1 MPADKSEI
9 RLDVL
14 LVNGTLTLILGL
26 ALLYLQGMMTN
37 FLFDIIA
44 IVSAIVLS
52 AAAFIMIAI
61 VDFCAAISF
70 GGKRL
75 RDVAFYSLL
84 GVAFAVC
91 GAVVAFGPPEA
102 IQILLVLTIVHGFAS
117 GALGFAAAR
126 KPAFSRFERIA
137 LYSFATASIAVSAT
151 IAALAENLDDRSSLG
166 WIGAYLCLVGVKL
179 LFLAGAFGY
188 QRSHPAKLPSPAV
201 N

>member
-1 MPADKSEI
+1 MHADKSEI

-37 FLFDIIA
+37 LLFDIIA

-61 VDFCAAISF
+61 VDFCAAISL
-70 GGKRL
+70 GVKRL
-75 RDVAFYSLL
+75 RDVAFYSIL
-84 GVAFAVC
+84 GVAFAAC

-102 IQILLVLTIVHGFAS
+102 LQILLVLAIVHGFAS

-126 KPAFSRFERIA
+126 KPAFSGFERIVF
-137 LYSFATASIAVSAT
+137 YSFATASIAVSAT

-179 LFLAGAFGY
+179 LFLAGIFGY
-188 QRSHPAKLPSPAV
+188 QRSHPARLPSPAV

>member
-26 ALLYLQGMMTN
+26 TLLYLQGMMTN

-44 IVSAIVLS
+44 IVSVIVLS

-70 GGKRL
+70 GVKRP

-91 GAVVAFGPPEA
+91 GVVVAFGPPEA
-102 IQILLVLTIVHGFAS
+102 IQILLILTIAHGFAS
-117 GALGFAAAR
+117 GALGFAAAQ
-126 KPAFSRFERIA
+126 KSAFSRFER
-137 LYSFATASIAVSAT
+137 LTFYSFATASIAVSGM
-151 IAALAENLDDRSSLG
+151 IAGLVENLDDRSAVG

-179 LFLAGAFGY
+179 LFLAGTFGY
-188 QRSHPAKLPSPAV
+188 HRFHTENMPSPAV